1 MKILIIIALAI
12 AAFLVIGRMRANS
25 GSTAKKPPAK
35 TIKAKKR
42 TAPPAAQQHPFR
54 ATSIVLGESPCEA
67 VRALAEKPYLDKDRN
82 TPLLP
87 LADCTAA
94 RCTCKYA
101 HQQDRRDMDEDRRF
115 TSSLQ
120 SEIYST
126 SDNESRRIKRRG
138 RRDYD
143 AD

>member
-12 AAFLVIGRMRANS
+12 AVFLVIGRMRANS

-35 TIKAKKR
+35 ALKAKKR

-54 ATSIVLGESPCEA
+54 ATSIVLGENACEA
-67 VRALAEKPYLDKDRN
+67 ARALAEKPYLDKDRD

-94 RCTCKYA
+94 KCTCKYT
-101 HQQDRRDMDEDRRF
+101 HQQDRRDIDEDRRF
-115 TSSLQ
+115 SSSLQ
-120 SEIYST
+120 SELYST
-126 SDNESRRIKRRG
+126 TDNKNRRIKKRG

-143 AD
+143 EN

>member
-1 MKILIIIALAI
+1 MKVLIIIALAI
-12 AAFLVIGRMRANS
+12 AAFLVVVRMRANS
-25 GSTAKKPPAK
+25 GNTAKKLPAK
-35 TIKAKKR
+35 TAKAKKR

-67 VRALAEKPYLDKDRN
+67 ARELAEKPYLDKDKS

-87 LADCTAA
+87 LEDCTAA

-101 HQQDRRDMDEDRRF
+101 HQQDRRDMNEDRRF
-115 TSSLQ
+115 PSSLQ
-120 SEIYST
+120 SEIYYT
-126 SDNESRRIKRRG
+126 SENKNRRIKRRG

-143 AD
+143 D

>member
-12 AAFLVIGRMRANS
+12 AAFLVVGRMRANS
-25 GSTAKKPPAK
+25 ASTTKKPAAKTAKAK
-35 TIKAKKR
+35 TT

-54 ATSIVLGESPCEA
+54 ATSIVLGENPCEA
-67 VRALAEKPYLDKDRN
+67 ARALAEQPYLDKDRN

-115 TSSLQ
+115 SSSLQ
-120 SEIYST
+120 SEVYYT
-126 SDNESRRIKRRG
+126 SDNKNRRIKRRG

-143 AD
+143 D